1 MTKFDAFDLRSELLD
16 ALSEMNFIEPTEVQE
31 KAIPLALEGR
41 DLIVRSK
48 TGTGK
53 TGAFLIPILQN
64 ATGEKGIQSIIVVPT
79 RELAMQVLKV
89 AEQMSKHLNTRPVV
103 VYGGASIENQIRN
116 LRKGTSMVIGTPG
129 RLIDL
134 MERGEINLSKIR
146 YLVLDE
152 ADIMLD
158 LGFIEDIEFI
168 ISKAPEKKQSML
180 FSATVPERIV
190 GLTKRFMKKPEFLK
204 IGQEKEVTVD
214 TIFHMYT
221 FSNGASKVPA
231 LLAYLKEYQP
241 GKSIIFSETKRGTD
255 ALYNMLVSQGY
266 EAVVIHGDLT
276 QAQREKSLM
285 EFRKGAQFLVATNV
299 AARGLDIDDVSDI
312 INFDAP
318 SEPEI
323 YVHRV
328 GRSARMGKSG
338 TALTIIDSEEFGS
351 IKDIEKKLRIRM
363 SRIELDQDP
372 FIDMKLSFSYNR
384 NGRSNGGRSQGFRGS
399 RSGGSRNGPP
409 RQGEG
414 RFRYPRN
421 GRPNRN
427 RDF

>member
-1 MTKFDAFDLRSELLD
+1 
-16 ALSEMNFIEPTEVQE
+16 
-31 KAIPLALEGR
+31 
-41 DLIVRSK
+41 
-48 TGTGK
+48 
-53 TGAFLIPILQN
+53 
-64 ATGEKGIQSIIVVPT
+64 
-79 RELAMQVLKV
+79 
-89 AEQMSKHLNTRPVV
+89 
-103 VYGGASIENQIRN
+103 
-116 LRKGTSMVIGTPG
+116 MV
-129 RLIDL
+129 
-134 MERGEINLSKIR
+134 
-146 YLVLDE
+146 
-152 ADIMLD
+152 
-158 LGFIEDIEFI
+158 
-168 ISKAPEKKQSML
+168 
-180 FSATVPERIV
+180 
-190 GLTKRFMKKPEFLK
+190 
-204 IGQEKEVTVD
+204 
-214 TIFHMYT
+214 
-221 FSNGASKVPA
+221 
-231 LLAYLKEYQP
+231 
-241 GKSIIFSETKRGTD
+241 IIFSETKRGTD

-363 SRIELDQDP
+363 SRIELDQEP

-384 NGRSNGGRSQGFRGS
+384 NGRNSGGRSQGFRGS
-399 RSGGSRNGPP
+399 RSGGGRSGPP
-409 RQGEG
+409 RQGDG

-421 GRPNRN
+421 GRPSRN